1 LFAILHISLA
11 SMFVY
16 ISYNKSVSEL
26 IVTAGIK
33 VHSYGNYVPWNFVKY
48 LTTLKIV
55 NEQRL

>member
-1 LFAILHISLA
+1 
-11 SMFVY
+11 MFVY